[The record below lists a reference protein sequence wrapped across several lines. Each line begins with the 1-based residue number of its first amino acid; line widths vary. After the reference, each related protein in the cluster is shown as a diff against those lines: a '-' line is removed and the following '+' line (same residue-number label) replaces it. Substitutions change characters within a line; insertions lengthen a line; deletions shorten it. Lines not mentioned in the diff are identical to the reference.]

1 MLVTS
6 GMTGVWGAISFKKEI
21 TAGDIATIALA
32 VVGLFALAVAWYQI
46 RAVARQTR
54 ASVLL
59 SLDERWESG
68 EVLKLRE
75 KLEALIQEV
84 QADAA
89 RTGVT
94 VVELFPKRL
103 QRLRGEA
110 PARYSELFRLCGFFE
125 TVAYAARTR
134 YIRVSDLEGLLAA
147 SIRETGQLF
156 REHILERQNAPDGI
170 PDLMEHFVWLVDE
183 VERRTRAR
191 WWARWGG

>member
-1 MLVTS
+1 MS
-6 GMTGVWGAISFKKEI
+6 GFWAAVSFKKEI
-21 TAGDIATIALA
+21 TAGDVATIAL
-32 VVGLFALAVAWYQI
+32 VIVGLVTLTVAWYQI
-46 RAVARQTR
+46 RALARQTR

-84 QADAA
+84 QADAGG
-89 RTGVT
+89 GVT
-94 VVELFPKRL
+94 VVELFPARL
-103 QRLRGEA
+103 QRLRREA
-110 PARYSELFRLCGFFE
+110 PEKYWELFRLCGFFE
-125 TVAYAARTR
+125 TVAYAARTK

-147 SIRETGQLF
+147 SIRETGKLF

-183 VERRTRAR
+183 VEKRTRAR